1 MNSADTEKK
10 NIFLESLET
19 LTVEDVAPGAVKK
32 RKKRSAIGLVRA
44 ALILV
49 CAVVFVVCVGELAGI
64 LVDYKRADDLYDKI
78 SEGFHSTGISGGS
91 SINASSRPAVSRQE
105 PLLRYSEQMRNEN
118 GNENNGGNVQP
129 VKSVEFQRK
138 LAFLEQLRD
147 QNPDTYGYVVID
159 GTNISYPVVQTV
171 DNQYYLKRGFNGA
184 KLNSGTIFADFRNA
198 KSVENNRNIV
208 LYGHNM
214 LNGSMFHEIAKYDRN
229 FPDKYGV
236 RYDGSEYGESFFNT
250 HRYIKLF
257 TFDGIYTFEVFS
269 FYETDEN
276 DKYFKTNFP
285 SDEAFL
291 EFCDRA
297 ISRSQYDT
305 GIKMTADDIMIT
317 LSTCVNLSPS
327 GRYACH
333 ARLIKIEN

>member
-1 MNSADTEKK
+1 MNSVDTEKT
-10 NIFLESLET
+10 NIFLESLKT
-19 LTVEDVAPGAVKK
+19 LTVEDVAPGTVKK
-32 RKKRSAIGLVRA
+32 RKKRSAIGLVRIV
-44 ALILV
+44 LIIICGV
-49 CAVVFVVCVGELAGI
+49 IFVACMGELI
-64 LVDYKRADDLYDKI
+64 DIFMDYKKADDLYDKI
-78 SEGFHSTGISGGS
+78 SEGFHSSGVSGGS
-91 SINASSRPAVSRQE
+91 AIMASLMPAAERE
-105 PLLRYSEQMRNEN
+105 DPLLRYSEQLKNEN
-118 GNENNGGNVQP
+118 GGQNGGAVKP

-147 QNPDTYGYVVID
+147 QNPDTYGYIVID
-159 GTNISYPVVQTV
+159 GTNISYPVVQTT
-171 DNQYYLKRGFNGA
+171 DNDYYLKRGFNGS
-184 KLNSGTIFADFRNA
+184 KLNSGTIFADFRNQ
-198 KSVENNRNIV
+198 KNVTDNKNIV

-214 LNGSMFHEIAKYDRN
+214 LNGSMFHEVAKYDRN

-305 GIKMTADDIMIT
+305 GIEMSADDVMIT
-317 LSTCVNLSPS
+317 LSTCVNLSPT

-333 ARLIKIEN
+333 AKLIKIEN